1 MTEPTPETQYAVSSK
16 KKQPVQ
22 SLMLMRRKA
31 HEMGII
37 VERQLLEMG
46 ALKPSNRLFV
56 ARAERRSSIHKVV
69 K

>member
-1 MTEPTPETQYAVSSK
+1 MTEPKSKQQYTTATPDKPPIE
-16 KKQPVQ
+16 

-46 ALKPSNRLFV
+46 ALDRGSRLFV
-56 ARAERRSSIHKVV
+56 PRRERRLKAE
-69 K
+69 